1 MLSVIKNIFSR
12 KKLIIFLFLFII
24 VVLTTLSY
32 LENNIQNIIS
42 NQFSKNSNYSVKL
55 DDVDFNFSGDLSFD
69 NVVIFNNNKDTLF
82 YSPKVLVN
90 PRSVQNAVINN
101 EYDFDKIIIQKG
113 SFIIENF
120 NDFDDIE
127 KSYSLNSENKE

>member
-82 YSPKVLVN
+82 YSPKILVN
-90 PRSVQNAVINN
+90 PTSVQNAVINN
-101 EYDFDKIIIQKG
+101 EYDFDKIVIQKG
-113 SFIIENF
+113 LFFIFTVKRI
-120 NDFDDIE
+120 
-127 KSYSLNSENKE
+127 

>member
-1 MLSVIKNIFSR
+1 MLSIIKNIFSR

-24 VVLTTLSY
+24 IVLSTLSY

-69 NVVIFNNNKDTLF
+69 NVIIFNNNKDTLF
-82 YSPKVLVN
+82 
-90 PRSVQNAVINN
+90 
-101 EYDFDKIIIQKG
+101 
-113 SFIIENF
+113 
-120 NDFDDIE
+120 
-127 KSYSLNSENKE
+127 

>member
-1 MLSVIKNIFSR
+1 MLSIIKNIFSR

-24 VVLTTLSY
+24 IVLSTLSY

-69 NVVIFNNNKDTLF
+69 NVIIFNNNKDTLF
-82 YSPKVLVN
+82 YSPNVLVN
-90 PRSVQNAVINN
+90 PTSVQNAVINN
-101 EYDFDKIIIQKG
+101 EYDFDKIVIQKG
-113 SFIIENF
+113 SFFIENF
-120 NDFDDIE
+120 NDFDE
-127 KSYSLNSENKE
+127 Y

>member
-69 NVVIFNNNKDTLF
+69 NVIIFNNNKDTLF
-82 YSPKVLVN
+82 YSPKILVN
-90 PRSVQNAVINN
+90 PTSVQN
-101 EYDFDKIIIQKG
+101 G
-113 SFIIENF
+113 T
-120 NDFDDIE
+120 
-127 KSYSLNSENKE
+127 